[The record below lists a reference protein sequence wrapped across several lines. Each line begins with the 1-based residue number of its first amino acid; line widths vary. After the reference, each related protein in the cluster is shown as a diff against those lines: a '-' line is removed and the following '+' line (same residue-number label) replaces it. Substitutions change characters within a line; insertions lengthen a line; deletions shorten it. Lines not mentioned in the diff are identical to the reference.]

1 MASQTP
7 ARALAR
13 ERRRSSDEDLEAFW
27 QSLPVG
33 RAQAKLARDIAIE
46 LGWFQ
51 LDVDDS
57 EDLAVEAAKRRVRL
71 AAERAA
77 GERRLFASDD
87 AGYWR
92 PATEDMER
100 LRQVAAR
107 YVAMGTR
114 TLARGRELEA
124 AINAHLHQ
132 GRLL

>member
-7 ARALAR
+7 ARRVADPAPV
-13 ERRRSSDEDLEAFW
+13 RRRSSDEDLEAFW

-71 AAERAA
+71 
-77 GERRLFASDD
+77 GRR
-87 AGYWR
+87 
-92 PATEDMER
+92 
-100 LRQVAAR
+100 
-107 YVAMGTR
+107 TR
-114 TLARGRELEA
+114 CR
-124 AINAHLHQ
+124 
-132 GRLL
+132 